1 MGKTTQGKIIRNVK
15 ILQQKNFES
24 LLTPLEFCM
33 TLSNSIINKTEDI
46 TLSFLTKVVT
56 HTKVFIKLISL
67 DLISEDVSKAVLRHV
82 GIL

>member
-1 MGKTTQGKIIRNVK
+1 
-15 ILQQKNFES
+15 
-24 LLTPLEFCM
+24 M

-67 DLISEDVSKAVLRHV
+67 GLISEDVSKAVLRHV